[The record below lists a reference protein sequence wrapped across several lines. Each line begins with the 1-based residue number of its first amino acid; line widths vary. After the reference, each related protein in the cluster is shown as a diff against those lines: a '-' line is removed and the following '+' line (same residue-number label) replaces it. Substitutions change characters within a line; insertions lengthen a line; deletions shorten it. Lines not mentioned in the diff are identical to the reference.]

1 MTKALEDFNACVAAL
16 HLTCQIANEYDLRLW
31 HLAEDRTNSS
41 NIDLNGD
48 NYACEVESAL
58 LSIPFRCQIK
68 IRPSSI
74 FEKIDTDVYAV
85 QLQSQ
90 FTFMKEAHD
99 YFLQDCNSNLFECP
113 VDEISASYL
122 APAVV
127 FGGFDY
133 ALTLSHR
140 TEFKEFRVD
149 GYYESYIRKVA
160 QDRHCEFKA
169 LLPWLE
175 YFWTR
180 LNEMRRVAKFVTLVS
195 QLHTILQQIHRIYEY
210 DFASYE
216 LLLHIAGDFSPLLNN
231 LKRPSKRV
239 LAQ

>member
-99 YFLQDCNSNLFECP
+99 YFF
-113 VDEISASYL
+113 A
-122 APAVV
+122 
-127 FGGFDY
+127 
-133 ALTLSHR
+133 
-140 TEFKEFRVD
+140 
-149 GYYESYIRKVA
+149 
-160 QDRHCEFKA
+160 
-169 LLPWLE
+169 
-175 YFWTR
+175 R
-180 LNEMRRVAKFVTLVS
+180 L
-195 QLHTILQQIHRIYEY
+195 
-210 DFASYE
+210 
-216 LLLHIAGDFSPLLNN
+216 
-231 LKRPSKRV
+231 
-239 LAQ
+239 